1 MRTRF
6 QVSSHLAV
14 TKCRI
19 IDDSHSWLFK
29 FNFHVLFLT
38 FSTNSTPTNFNFQ
51 SCNFISF
58 LSANKTKKL
67 FVRTFHH
74 QTQWDEINP
83 PSIIVSIFEAN
94 QSKKLSFFLKESQNL
109 SKSEVWWLLWW
120 RLWSSCCRV
129 AIPNCL
135 FIHECP
141 LIKESSLTD
150 DDRPNPPKFFMFRLS
165 PADTFNQGEQHF
177 HFFFKLFS
185 YLPFS

>member
-29 FNFHVLFLT
+29 FNFMFFFLLFQ
-38 FSTNSTPTNFNFQ
+38 PFQ
-51 SCNFISF
+51 PKKISISKLHFIYF
-58 LSANKTKKL
+58 FVCQQNKKL
-67 FVRTFHH
+67 FVQTFHH

-83 PSIIVSIFEAN
+83 PSIIVSIFEVI

-109 SKSEVWWLLWW
+109 FKSEVWWLLWW

-141 LIKESSLTD
+141 LIQESSLTD
-150 DDRPNPPKFFMFRLS
+150 DDRPNPPQFFIFRLK
-165 PADTFNQGEQHF
+165 FCRHF
-177 HFFFKLFS
+177 
-185 YLPFS
+185 